1 MHQRKIHI
9 SHLERI
15 VCARQVAGHF
25 GKGLLHETLHLKPL
39 LLGDAERQAESVN
52 ALANAEPM
60 VAVRSGH

>member
-25 GKGLLHETLHLKPL
+25 GKGLLHETLHFKPL
-39 LLGDAERQAESVN
+39 LLGDAWRQAKSLD
-52 ALANAEPM
+52 AAANTE
-60 VAVRSGH
+60 RIL